1 MSRDWWS
8 DDNQLLDA
16 LGEAI
21 RSAADMPAELT
32 DMGKAAYA
40 WRGID
45 AELATLTYDSV
56 SEEDH
61 ASLAA
66 SRAESASLRY
76 LTFTSGDMTL
86 ELEVTADSLL
96 GQLVPPQP
104 GHVQAST
111 ADGEFARAVIDEVGA
126 FTIRPVPR
134 GSFRLHCQTAA
145 GVHVT
150 THWFTLRDSRD
161 E

>member
-8 DDNQLLDA
+8 DDNQMLDA

-21 RSAADMPAELT
+21 RSAADMPAEFAE
-32 DMGKAAYA
+32 MGKAAYA

-56 SEEDH
+56 S
-61 ASLAA
+61 A
-66 SRAESASLRY
+66 ASLRY
-76 LTFTSGDMTL
+76 LTFASGDITL

-104 GHVQAST
+104 GQVQAIT
-111 ADGEFARAVIDEVGA
+111 ADGEVTRAAIDEVGA

-161 E
+161 L